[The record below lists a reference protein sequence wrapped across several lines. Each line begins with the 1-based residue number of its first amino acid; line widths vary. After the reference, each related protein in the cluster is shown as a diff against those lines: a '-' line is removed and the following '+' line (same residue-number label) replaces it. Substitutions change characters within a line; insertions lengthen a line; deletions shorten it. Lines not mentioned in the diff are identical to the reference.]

1 MSRERSKQRRHL
13 LYDDPVEC
21 GIFSASKSR
30 RSPDETRTVSEV
42 HRTPFQIATYGIFAG
57 HGGVAAAELCARNFV
72 PTLLTDS
79 VLKRDSEAAIR
90 NACQALEAFVLAKSA
105 LDRAYYGTTL
115 LFTMIRGQDL
125 YIANVGNSRA
135 VLATKDGAQAITQE
149 HDGSNAEEVSRVT
162 NAGGYFEDGKV
173 NNLIPIT
180 RSIGDLELKDRKHIT
195 FPNRRMTEDIII
207 SVPDIYQRKL
217 SSRDEFLVM
226 ATAEVWENLSNK
238 VVVQTIRDSL
248 RRGDTPRMA
257 SKRVVHAA
265 ASAGAKKHITVMIL
279 VFPTST
285 RGVHDKPVAP
295 VSGRRGSRPSSLKR
309 HSSNAEQELLA
320 VKNATQVPAF
330 VLAAQAQEQN
340 RAAIQT
346 VIPETSPITSPS
358 GQALRSPIG
367 ATGIEPKKEDQ
378 FTSAPYL
385 SLNRSAGSGS
395 SRISYRPRRGEADG
409 SPVKQGTSRHRSR
422 GGSNRTHTVLGTTA
436 AGSYGQVVKEPVP
449 RRHREVTRPPPVV
462 IEHRGQRDRENAMSP
477 RAKTVM
483 TSRISELTASGAT
496 MGRESSHGFE
506 DPRHGTGQPFDDA
519 PRFADFNSAGP
530 SKVRYREDGTVH
542 GIRFGFWRE
551 IGRALGR
558 RR

>member
-1 MSRERSKQRRHL
+1 MSRERSKHRRHL

-30 RSPDETRTVSEV
+30 RVPDETRTVSEV
-42 HRTPFQIATYGIFAG
+42 HRTPIQVATYGIFAG
-57 HGGVAAAELCARNFV
+57 HGGAAAADLCARNFV

-79 VLKRDSEAAIR
+79 VLKRDPESAIR

-125 YIANVGNSRA
+125 YIANIGNSRA

-162 NAGGYFEDGKV
+162 CAGGYFQDGKV
-173 NNLIPIT
+173 NNLVPMT

-195 FPNRRMTEDIII
+195 FPNRRMTEDILI

-217 SSRDEFLVM
+217 SSRDEFLIM
-226 ATAEVWENLSNK
+226 ATAEVWENLSNN

-248 RRGDTPRMA
+248 RRGETPRMA
-257 SKRVVHAA
+257 SKRVVQAA
-265 ASAGAKKHITVMIL
+265 TSAGAKLHITVMVL

-309 HSSNAEQELLA
+309 HSSNAEQELQS

-330 VLAAQAQEQN
+330 VLAARAQEQN

-346 VIPETSPITSPS
+346 AIPESSPITSPS
-358 GQALRSPIG
+358 GQALRSPNTGTG
-367 ATGIEPKKEDQ
+367 AEFKNEDQ
-378 FTSAPYL
+378 FASAPYL
-385 SLNRSAGSGS
+385 SLNRSAGSAS
-395 SRISYRPRRGEADG
+395 SRLAYTRQRQNESDG
-409 SPVKQGTSRHRSR
+409 LPGKQGASRHRPR
-422 GGSNRTHTVLGTTA
+422 GHTVLGNTV
-436 AGSYGQVVKEPVP
+436 AGPSGPPLNEFVP
-449 RRHREVTRPPPVV
+449 RKHREVTRPPPVV
-462 IEHRGQRDRENAMSP
+462 IEHRGQRGRDYAMSP

-496 MGRESSHGFE
+496 MGRDSSHGFE
-506 DPRHGTGQPFDDA
+506 EEPAHGTGQPFDDA
-519 PRFADFNSAGP
+519 PGIADFNSAGP

-542 GIRFGFWRE
+542 GGRFGFWRE
-551 IGRALGR
+551 LGRTFGR